1 MGINITNSEPTISVN
16 QIIAQYNKDH
26 KTNLKPL
33 TIEEMLG
40 QTVNNIETL
49 IEDFQENGSEPFLKK
64 YYNRW
69 LHRFVCF
76 FHRFVN
82 LGFIHIIVLTSAQ
95 VVYYPSIVAC
105 MPCCTVNP
113 L

>member
-33 TIEEMLG
+33 TIEEMLA

-69 LHRFVCF
+69 LHRFVDIK
-76 FHRFVN
+76 
-82 LGFIHIIVLTSAQ
+82 LGFIHVIVLTSAQ
-95 VVYYPSIVAC
+95 VVYYPSLLYGYNSMCALIG
-105 MPCCTVNP
+105 
-113 L
+113 